1 MGDLLMYLLLFSLLA
16 LAIVAGIWVLKSYMN
31 GQSPTAAFFG
41 PRPEPRIGV
50 VEQASVDGRRRLVL
64 VRRDGIEH
72 LIMTGGPVDVVIET
86 GIGDQK
92 APEAIE
98 APQATPVFTRQ
109 PRAFGQQ
116 QPSQSSV
123 LQSPPDRA
131 AE

>member
-1 MGDLLMYLLLFSLLA
+1 MGDLLMYLFLFALLA
-16 LAIVAGIWVLKSYMN
+16 LAVVAGIWVLRSYMN

-50 VEQASVDGRRRLVL
+50 VEQASVDGRRRLLL
-64 VRRDGIEH
+64 VRRDGVEH

-86 GIGDQK
+86 GIGDPRPR
-92 APEAIE
+92 PETVE
-98 APQATPVFTRQ
+98 MPQAAPVFTRQ

-116 QPSQSSV
+116 PLAQTT
-123 LQSPPDRA
+123 PDRA